1 MTWLD
6 VVLLVVWIVL
16 AVVVVLGLISALWAL
31 LEHWSSDD
39 E

>member
-16 AVVVVLGLISALWAL
+16 AVVVVLGFFSALWAL